1 MGQAV
6 GEEELRNIIREELSK
21 VKQELVEEVKQELGS
36 VKQELGDRIE
46 RLERQVE
53 LQGDRIER
61 LERQVELQDLS
72 FRALVKA
79 AKASQEVEEEL
90 EGTYVR
96 EGTGFNT
103 KRIKWVR
110 DPLA

>member
-1 MGQAV
+1 MGQVV
-6 GEEELRNIIREELSK
+6 GGEELRRIIREELES
-21 VKQELVEEVKQELGS
+21 VKQELES
-36 VKQELGDRIE
+36 VKQELGDKIE
-46 RLERQVE
+46 RF
-53 LQGDRIER
+53 
-61 LERQVELQDLS
+61 ERQVELQDLS

-103 KRIKWVR
+103 KRTKWVR

>member
-1 MGQAV
+1 MQKV
-6 GEEELRNIIREELSK
+6 SLEDIMEQLRNMEHKFDQDLKVVRKELEK
-21 VKQELVEEVKQELGS
+21 
-36 VKQELGDRIE
+36 
-46 RLERQVE
+46 LERQME
-53 LQGDRIER
+53 LQADKLEK
-61 LERQVELQDLS
+61 LERQMELQDLS

-90 EGTYVR
+90 EGAYVR

-103 KRIKWVR
+103 KRTKWVR

>member
-1 MGQAV
+1 MKLRKIEEVSVMGNSETKDITKQLQEMEQRITEKMENMER
-6 GEEELRNIIREELSK
+6 GL
-21 VKQELVEEVKQELGS
+21 KQELEEIK
-36 VKQELGDRIE
+36 
-46 RLERQVE
+46 
-53 LQGDRIER
+53 
-61 LERQVELQDLS
+61 RQVELQDLS

-79 AKASQEVEEEL
+79 AKAGYEVEEEL

-103 KRIKWVR
+103 RRTKWVR

>member
-1 MGQAV
+1 MREVSLENVMRKLENMEARMENMEKDLNEVRRGLPGV
-6 GEEELRNIIREELSK
+6 KRELAE
-21 VKQELVEEVKQELGS
+21 Q
-36 VKQELGDRIE
+36 
-46 RLERQVE
+46 
-53 LQGDRIER
+53 IER

-79 AKASQEVEEEL
+79 AKASHEIEEEL
-90 EGTYVR
+90 EGAYVR

-103 KRIKWVR
+103 KRTKWVR